1 MPPLPYATYS
11 VFLNVPFDRRYRSSF
26 IALLAGLTALGCEPH
41 CVLEVPSGGQDRLDR
56 IYGLIESCA
65 ASVHDLS
72 RVTLSGPFRAPRF
85 NMPFEL
91 GLAYAVSRRR
101 VHRFFLFEE
110 RSYRLQTSLSD
121 LNGHDPYIHEGTQ
134 EGVLRCVLDCFGTNV
149 NRRAAFALLK
159 AVTRKLGRAVST
171 LEREHG
177 VEHPF
182 HPYIFRQSVEAA
194 VELARAEGLIA

>member
-1 MPPLPYATYS
+1 VPPLPYATYS

-26 IALLAGLTALGCEPH
+26 IALLAGLASLGCEPH
-41 CVLEVPSGGQDRLDR
+41 CVLEVPSGGQNRLDR
-56 IYGLIESCA
+56 IYGLVESCA

-91 GLAYAVSRRR
+91 GLAYAISKRTT
-101 VHRFFLFEE
+101 HRFFVFEE
-110 RSYRLQTSLSD
+110 RPYRLQTSLSD
-121 LNGHDPYIHEGTQ
+121 LNGHDPYIHESTQ
-134 EGVLRCVLDCFGTNV
+134 DGVLRCVLDCFGANV
-149 NRRAAFALLK
+149 NRRSAFAALK
-159 AVTRKLGRAVST
+159 TVTRKLGRAVST

-182 HPYIFRQSVEAA
+182 HSYIFRQAVEAA